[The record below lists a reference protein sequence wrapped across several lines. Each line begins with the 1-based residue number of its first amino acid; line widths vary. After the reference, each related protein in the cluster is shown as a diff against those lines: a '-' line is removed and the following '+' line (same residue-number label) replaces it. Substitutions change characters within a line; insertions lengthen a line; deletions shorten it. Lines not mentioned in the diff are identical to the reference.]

1 MGTERVAEQVVGDGA
16 RSRADRFAPLTGPRA
31 ERWAAYGLWQ
41 EPYFMTHVGIRVEE
55 LRVDYCR
62 MRLPWRQEMMQP
74 AGVAHGG
81 AIATIVDAVVVPAI
95 GSGYDDPRSFV
106 TVALNIQ
113 FMGAL
118 VDEDAIAEGWVTQR
132 GRSIVF
138 CEAEV
143 VGASTGRRI
152 ARGVLTYKVSS
163 KPAGTLS
170 SGAPSPR
177 Q

>member
-1 MGTERVAEQVVGDGA
+1 MGTERVAEQVVGDGT
-16 RSRADRFAPLTGPRA
+16 RSRADGFAPLTGPRA

-41 EPYFMTHVGIRVEE
+41 EPYFMTHVGIIVEE

-62 MRLPWRQEMMQP
+62 MRLPWRQELMQP

-81 AIATIVDAVVVPAI
+81 AIATIIDAVVVPAI
-95 GSGYDDPRSFV
+95 GSGYDDPRSFM
-106 TVALNIQ
+106 TVDLNIQ

-118 VDEDAIAEGWVTQR
+118 ADEDAVAEGWITQR

-143 VGASTGRRI
+143 VGATTGRRI

-163 KPAGTLS
+163 TPAGARPS
-170 SGAPSPR
+170 SVPASR